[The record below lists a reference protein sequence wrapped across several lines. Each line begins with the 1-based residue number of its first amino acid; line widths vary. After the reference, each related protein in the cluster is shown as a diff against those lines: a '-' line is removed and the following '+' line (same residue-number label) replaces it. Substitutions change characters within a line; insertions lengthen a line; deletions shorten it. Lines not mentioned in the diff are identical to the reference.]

1 MIWHFVT
8 ADPVLTNNQGRR
20 EQNRAA
26 QRAFRERKDREVHN
40 LRNKLAE
47 IKALNEELSRAEQ
60 LETDLAR
67 LQRNNEV
74 LELLME
80 SINPQCTH
88 PCQGYPVDCQA
99 GMDTRAQA

>member
-67 LQRNNEV
+67 LQRDDEV

-80 SINPQCTH
+80 SINPQRTH

-99 GMDTRAQA
+99 GTDTRAQA